1 MFGDGYRID
10 VFNPSFSSRF
20 FNNLSSVKKGQTNL
34 KPNVLRLCKL
44 REVGRF
50 FLFFIKPGKND
61 NNIEWFFGR
70 NLFLKCYYSFEIF
83 PFYLHHTGFKLQLKY
98 CILCGLSAIDEGWLL
113 SILRLIKGN
122 YNNRVSNQTSLAPPL
137 I

>member
-50 FLFFIKPGKND
+50 FLFFLGLT
-61 NNIEWFFGR
+61 R
-70 NLFLKCYYSFEIF
+70 MYSVMKII
-83 PFYLHHTGFKLQLKY
+83 
-98 CILCGLSAIDEGWLL
+98 C
-113 SILRLIKGN
+113 
-122 YNNRVSNQTSLAPPL
+122 V
-137 I
+137 